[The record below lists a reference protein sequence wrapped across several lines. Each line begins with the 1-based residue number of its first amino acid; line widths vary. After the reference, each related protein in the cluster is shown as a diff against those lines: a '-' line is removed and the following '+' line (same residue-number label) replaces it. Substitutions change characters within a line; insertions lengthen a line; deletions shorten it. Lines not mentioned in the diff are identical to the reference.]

1 MLSEYTYSASNL
13 LINTNSKVLHNL
25 KNGHF
30 HNRENLSTFAAME
43 SLRQQK
49 VNKLLAKELA
59 EIFRSE
65 SRSLFGGGFIT
76 VTTVRVSPDLS
87 SAKVYLSIM
96 GNKDKKAIFKLIQDQ
111 TKVIRKTLGLIVG
124 KQLRIVPE
132 LMFYIDDSLDY
143 AMKIEELLKK

>member
-1 MLSEYTYSASNL
+1 
-13 LINTNSKVLHNL
+13 
-25 KNGHF
+25 
-30 HNRENLSTFAAME
+30 ME

-65 SRSLFGGGFIT
+65 ARALFGGGFIT
-76 VTTVRVSPDLS
+76 VTGVRVSPDLGL
-87 SAKVYLSIM
+87 AKVYLSIM
-96 GNKDKKAIFKLIQDQ
+96 ATRDKQVVFKMIQDQ
-111 TKVIRKTLGLIVG
+111 NSIIRRKLGSVIG

>member
-1 MLSEYTYSASNL
+1 
-13 LINTNSKVLHNL
+13 
-25 KNGHF
+25 
-30 HNRENLSTFAAME
+30 ME

-76 VTTVRVSPDLS
+76 VTQVRISPDLS

-96 GNKDKKAIFKLIQDQ
+96 ATKDKKAIFKLVEDQ
-111 TKVIRKTLGLIVG
+111 NNVIRRKLGAVVG

-143 AMKIEELLKK
+143 AMKIEELLKKK

>member
-1 MLSEYTYSASNL
+1 
-13 LINTNSKVLHNL
+13 
-25 KNGHF
+25 
-30 HNRENLSTFAAME
+30 ME

-87 SAKVYLSIM
+87 SAKIYLSIM
-96 GNKDKKAIFKLIQDQ
+96 GNNEKAVVFKLIQDQ
-111 TKVIRKTLGLIVG
+111 VSVIRKKLGLIVG

-143 AMKIEELLKK
+143 AMKIDALLKK

>member
-1 MLSEYTYSASNL
+1 
-13 LINTNSKVLHNL
+13 
-25 KNGHF
+25 
-30 HNRENLSTFAAME
+30 ME

-76 VTTVRVSPDLS
+76 VTHVRVSPDLS
-87 SAKVYLSIM
+87 SAKVYISIM
-96 GNKDKKAIFKLIQDQ
+96 GKDKNVVFKLVEDQ
-111 TKVIRKTLGLIVG
+111 KFVIRKKLGLIIG

-132 LMFYIDDSLDY
+132 LSFFIDDSLDY

>member
-1 MLSEYTYSASNL
+1 
-13 LINTNSKVLHNL
+13 
-25 KNGHF
+25 
-30 HNRENLSTFAAME
+30 ME

-65 SRSLFGGGFIT
+65 SRNLFGGGFIT
-76 VTTVRVSPDLS
+76 VTTLRVSPDLS
-87 SAKVYLSIM
+87 SARIYLSIM
-96 GNKDKKAIFKLIQDQ
+96 GNKDKIAVFKLIESQNN
-111 TKVIRKTLGLIVG
+111 VIRKKLGLIVG

-132 LMFYIDDSLDY
+132 LQFYIDDSLDY

>member
-1 MLSEYTYSASNL
+1 
-13 LINTNSKVLHNL
+13 
-25 KNGHF
+25 
-30 HNRENLSTFAAME
+30 ME

-87 SAKVYLSIM
+87 SAKIYLSIM
-96 GNKDKKAIFKLIQDQ
+96 AKDKHSIFTLIENQVN
-111 TKVIRKTLGLIVG
+111 VIRKKLGLIVG

-132 LMFYIDDSLDY
+132 LSFFIDDSLDY
-143 AMKIEELLKK
+143 AMKIDALLKK